1 MAFEP
6 TEGAKATFDKLKTD
20 RDNYAQRA
28 ETNASYTIPLLFPKE
43 SDDASTTYDVP
54 YQSIGARGVNNITS
68 KILMALLPPNQAFFR
83 LGFDPETQEKIN
95 QAADTAV
102 KEDIELGLSKME
114 QVMMRYIESS
124 SMRPT
129 ISEAI
134 KQLIVCGNALL
145 FLPPAEGGI
154 KMYKLRDYVV
164 QRDGIGK
171 VIQIVARDVMARGT
185 IPEEY
190 VKNLESPEGN
200 PDEKVEVYTHLYRK
214 DETNWESYQELGGE
228 ILSGTEQSYP
238 IENSP
243 WIPLRFTK
251 MDGESYGR
259 SFVDDYLGDLVSL
272 EKLSKSIVEMSA
284 VASKVLFLVSP
295 GCQTNIRALNK
306 AENGAF
312 VQGRQEDIFPM
323 QLNKY
328 NDLQVAQSTCDKIE
342 SRLSYAFLLNSA
354 VQRGGERV
362 TAEEI
367 RYVAGELEDTLGGV
381 YSLLTQELQLPL
393 IRRIF
398 SQLQSSGVLPEIPEG
413 EIEPT
418 ITTGLE
424 ALGRGHDL
432 SRLSTFLEMIVPFGE
447 EAFSRINFQT
457 LITRVASSVG
467 IDTTGLVKSDKEIA
481 QEQQAAQQAML
492 EQAGGEAAVQQAVA
506 GGAAG
511 GAAQPAMPM

>member
-1 MAFEP
+1 MSFTP
-6 TEGAKATFDKLKTD
+6 TEGAKATFEKLKTE
-20 RDNYAQRA
+20 RDAYAQRA
-28 ETNASYTIPLLFPKE
+28 ETNATYTIPALFPKE

-68 KILMALLPPNQAFFR
+68 KILMAMLPPNQSFFR
-83 LGFDPETQEKIN
+83 LGFDPEMQEKIN
-95 QAADTAV
+95 NAGDTTL
-102 KEDIELGLSKME
+102 KEDLEYGLSQME
-114 QVMMRYIESS
+114 QVMKRYIESS
-124 SMRPT
+124 NMRPT

-154 KMYKLRDYVV
+154 KLYKLRDYVV
-164 QRDGIGK
+164 QRDSIGNT
-171 VIQIVARDVMARGT
+171 IQIVARDVMARGT
-185 IPEEY
+185 IPEEFL
-190 VKNLESPEGN
+190 KNLESAEGS
-200 PDEKVEVYTHLYRK
+200 PDEKVEVYTHVYRE
-214 DETNWESYQELGGE
+214 DDTNWKSYQELGGE
-228 ILSGTEQSYP
+228 TLSGTEQTYP
-238 IENSP
+238 LKLSP

-259 SFVDDYLGDLVSL
+259 AFVDDYLGDLVSL

-284 VASKVLFLVSP
+284 IASKALFLVSP
-295 GCQTNIRALNK
+295 GCQTNLKALNS
-306 AENGAF
+306 AANGAF

-393 IRRIF
+393 IRRLF
-398 SQLQSSGVLPEIPEG
+398 NQLQSQGILPEMKEG
-413 EIEPT
+413 MVEPT

-432 SRLSTFLEMIVPFGE
+432 NRLSTFLEMIVPFGE
-447 EAFSRINFQT
+447 IAFQRINFQT

-467 IDTTGLVKSDKEIA
+467 IDTAGLVKTDEELA
-481 QEQQAAQQAML
+481 NEQQAAQQQQL
-492 EQAGGEAAVQQAVA
+492 EQLGGEAAVEQAVA
-506 GGAAG
+506 AD
-511 GAAQPAMPM
+511 AQTSNT

>member
-1 MAFEP
+1 
-6 TEGAKATFDKLKTD
+6 
-20 RDNYAQRA
+20 
-28 ETNASYTIPLLFPKE
+28 
-43 SDDASTTYDVP
+43 
-54 YQSIGARGVNNITS
+54 
-68 KILMALLPPNQAFFR
+68 
-83 LGFDPETQEKIN
+83 
-95 QAADTAV
+95 
-102 KEDIELGLSKME
+102 
-114 QVMMRYIESS
+114 
-124 SMRPT
+124 
-129 ISEAI
+129 
-134 KQLIVCGNALL
+134 
-145 FLPPAEGGI
+145 
-154 KMYKLRDYVV
+154 
-164 QRDGIGK
+164 
-171 VIQIVARDVMARGT
+171 
-185 IPEEY
+185 
-190 VKNLESPEGN
+190 
-200 PDEKVEVYTHLYRK
+200 
-214 DETNWESYQELGGE
+214 
-228 ILSGTEQSYP
+228 
-238 IENSP
+238 
-243 WIPLRFTK
+243 
-251 MDGESYGR
+251 
-259 SFVDDYLGDLVSL
+259 
-272 EKLSKSIVEMSA
+272 
-284 VASKVLFLVSP
+284 
-295 GCQTNIRALNK
+295 
-306 AENGAF
+306 
-312 VQGRQEDIFPM
+312 M

-467 IDTTGLVKSDKEIA
+467 IDTAGLVKSDEEIA

-492 EQAGGEAAVQQAVA
+492 EQAGGEAAVQQAVS

-511 GAAQPAMPM
+511 GAEQPAMPM